1 RLYHAST
8 GGQRRRQWRVDF
20 VPDGAPDD
28 ELRRW
33 FADQH
38 PPGWDGGHD
47 VDRFPSYGPAWRALD
62 PRWGRR
68 LEQLGVPAL
77 AAAEEAF
84 SRARRP
90 PR

>member
-1 RLYHAST
+1 MTAAWANGASRAAASAAIAAGRDASAVT
-8 GGQRRRQWRVDF
+8 AITVSQRHSRA
-20 VPDGAPDD
+20 G
-28 ELRRW
+28 
-33 FADQH
+33 
-38 PPGWDGGHD
+38 DGGHD